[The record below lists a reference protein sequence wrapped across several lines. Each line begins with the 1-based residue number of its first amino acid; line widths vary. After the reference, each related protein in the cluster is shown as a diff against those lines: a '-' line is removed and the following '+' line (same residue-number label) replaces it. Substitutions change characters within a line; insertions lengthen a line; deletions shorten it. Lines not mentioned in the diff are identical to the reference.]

1 MGVKGPKGNQG
12 PQGIQ
17 GPLGPMGPHKAKG
30 EPGISI
36 SPPSIVIPPM
46 SIVVNETGTAS
57 FQCEIEG
64 NPQPKVIWLRD
75 NSSLLANKRVMPT
88 AGGLVINDVTL
99 TDDGTYI
106 CEARYILG
114 LCRHRLG

>member
-1 MGVKGPKGNQG
+1 ME
-12 PQGIQ
+12 
-17 GPLGPMGPHKAKG
+17 PHKAKG

-36 SPPSIVIPPM
+36 SPPSIVTPPM

-64 NPQPKVIWLRD
+64 NPQPKVTWLRD
-75 NSSLLANKRVMPT
+75 NSSLLANKRVVPT
-88 AGGLVINDVTL
+88 AGGLVINGVTL

-106 CEARYILG
+106 CEAKYILG
-114 LCRHRLG
+114 LCRYRLG